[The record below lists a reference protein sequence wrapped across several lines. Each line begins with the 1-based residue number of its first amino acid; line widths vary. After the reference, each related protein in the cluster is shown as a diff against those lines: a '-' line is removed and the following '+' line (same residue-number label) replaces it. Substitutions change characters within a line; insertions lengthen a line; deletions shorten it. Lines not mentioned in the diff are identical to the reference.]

1 MDETQSTIFIIDDD
15 ASVRKSLQ
23 RLLRAHQ
30 YQVETFASGQDYL
43 SREPFGGIGAIVL
56 DIQMPGLTGMDVQSQ
71 LLAQGANLPIIF
83 LTGHG
88 DIPTTVTAMKR
99 GAVNF
104 LTKPVDETALLQTI
118 RDGLQRHIK
127 IHETSQDQEILR
139 QRLSTLTSREHEVM
153 RYVIGGALNK
163 QIAHQLDIAEKTVKV
178 HRAHMLEKMRV
189 TSVAE
194 LVHVYSDIEV
204 SPLQTSKK
212 FLTDETLG

>member
-1 MDETQSTIFIIDDD
+1 MDEIQSTIFIIDDD

-30 YQVETFASGQDYL
+30 YQVETFASGLEYL
-43 SREPFGGIGAIVL
+43 SRQPYDGIGAIVL
-56 DIQMPGLTGMDVQSQ
+56 DIQMPGLTGMDMQMR
-71 LLAQGANLPIIF
+71 LLAQGTDLPIIF

-88 DIPTTVTAMKR
+88 DIPTTVTAMRR

-104 LTKPVDETALLQTI
+104 LTKPVDEAALLQTI
-118 RDGLQRHIK
+118 RDALQRHIK
-127 IHETSQDQEILR
+127 IHQTSLDQEILR

-163 QIAHQLDIAEKTVKV
+163 QIAQQLEIAEKTVKV
-178 HRAHMLEKMRV
+178 HRARMLEKMEV

-194 LVHVYSDIEV
+194 LVRVCTDIGV
-204 SPLQTSKK
+204 STLQISKK
-212 FLTDETLG
+212 PLADEIVS